1 MGLILL
7 RDKLS
12 LRLDIVGDLYES
24 GKLFLPQ
31 LISSAEAAKSVCDII
46 KLSLGDNSEMNGA
59 KVLLATVEGDVH
71 DIGKNIVK
79 TVLQNYGYN
88 IIDLG
93 RDVKVEKVVESV
105 LEHKPK
111 VLGLSAIMTTTVKN
125 MERTIKAVRSVDKN
139 IVIFVGGAVLNENVA
154 KEIGADYYSSD
165 PRQMVKLLKQIG
177 V

>member
-1 MGLILL
+1 M
-7 RDKLS
+7 
-12 LRLDIVGDLYES
+12 
-24 GKLFLPQ
+24 
-31 LISSAEAAKSVCDII
+31 AKSVCDII
-46 KLSLGDNSEMNGA
+46 KLSLGDNIEMNGA

-88 IIDLG
+88 IIYLG

-111 VLGLSAIMTTTVKN
+111 VLGLSALMTTTVKN
-125 MERTIKAVRSVDKN
+125 MERTIKAVRSVDDN

-165 PRQMVKLLKQIG
+165 PRQMVKLLKQICLLYTSDAADD
-177 V
+177 